1 VPIACQ
7 SVSTLQ
13 AGYTSQIFANAQKTR
28 RRSAFVRL
36 STERSRRQSTHLG
49 YKISRAG
56 ATVSRSLS
64 EMINS
69 KY

>member
-1 VPIACQ
+1 LFACPP
-7 SVSTLQ
+7 SC
-13 AGYTSQIFANAQKTR
+13 
-28 RRSAFVRL
+28 
-36 STERSRRQSTHLG
+36 SRRQSTHLG